1 MKATEFEMTLD
12 EVAKRLNLSKKQ
24 VRQIEAKALRKLK
37 SSPKL
42 RGYCDNV
49 R

>member
-1 MKATEFEMTLD
+1 MSAEHYFMTLD
-12 EVAKRLNLSKKQ
+12 EVAKKLNLSKKQ

-42 RGYCDNV
+42 RGYCNE